1 MAMKDILSKDFL
13 GYTCVEEKDLDFAF
27 EISAKEGQVPQT
39 CFEPGVTRDINV
51 VSEFLGREPTP
62 EEWSIFKYRWCKY
75 NEAEGC
81 SLDAPNFPDY
91 PEVPSVP
98 LPDSLGFM
106 IGILCIFTIVKL
118 FKNIDDME
126 NIR

>member
-13 GYTCVEEKDLDFAF
+13 GYTCVEEKDLDLAFA
-27 EISAKEGQVPQT
+27 ISEKGGPVPQT
-39 CFEPGVTRDINV
+39 CFEPEVTRDINV

-75 NEAEGC
+75 HEAEGC
-81 SLDAPNFPDY
+81 SLDAPDF

-106 IGILCIFTIVKL
+106 IGILCIFTTFETYITKVNNDKE
-118 FKNIDDME
+118 KV
-126 NIR
+126 

>member
-13 GYTCVEEKDLDFAF
+13 GYTCIEEKDLDLAF
-27 EISAKEGQVPQT
+27 TISAKEGQVPQT
-39 CFEPGVTRDINV
+39 CFEQEVPRDINV

-62 EEWSIFKYRWCKY
+62 EEWSIFKYRWCEY
-75 NEAEGC
+75 HEAEGC
-81 SLDAPNFPDY
+81 SLDAPDF
-91 PEVPSVP
+91 PEVPSAVP

-118 FKNIDDME
+118 FKNMDDME